1 MEKSKKE
8 FWKLGKDDFS
18 EDKWKLKE
26 IEWIPKQFEDE
37 YYYTQCSI
45 YTRVDGVSKI
55 VERFQNYFAR
65 QMCKYLKKK
74 KKF

>member
-1 MEKSKKE
+1 MNGEKQKGI
-8 FWKLGKDDFS
+8 W
-18 EDKWKLKE
+18 
-26 IEWIPKQFEDE
+26 KQFEDE

-74 KKF
+74 KKILERTNSEIIRRGSLNFER